1 MVVPLA
7 INIARLVGRATPAA
21 LKIIGATCS
30 AVEKD
35 AIGGR
40 AEQAIIALR
49 TACDVATVKRRRSKR

>member
-1 MVVPLA
+1 MVVPAA

-21 LKIIGATCS
+21 LKIITATC
-30 AVEKD
+30 AALERD

-49 TACDVATVKRRRSKR
+49 TACDVREQKRKRNK